1 MEILFI
7 LLLALVV
14 FGPER
19 LPGLARGAGRW
30 IGRARRFS
38 SDLQRQV
45 EKELAAEELR
55 KAVVAARDSAVDR

>member
-1 MEILFI
+1 MEILLI

-19 LPGLARGAGRW
+19 LPGLARGLGRW

-38 SDLQRQV
+38 SDLRRQV
-45 EKELAAEELR
+45 EKELAEEELR
-55 KAVVAARDSAVDR
+55 KAVSMARDSATDR

>member
-19 LPGLARGAGRW
+19 LPGFARSAGRW
-30 IGRARRFS
+30 LGRTRRFS
-38 SDLQRQV
+38 SDLRRQV
-45 EKELAAEELR
+45 EKELAEEELR
-55 KAVVAARDSAVDR
+55 KAVIMARESAVER